1 MTTTRKR
8 TRGTKAAGK
17 AASTTTA
24 TTTTGSAAP
33 SPLDLLE
40 RARKDRALAERAR
53 KAARHAPTVESAEQ
67 LRLHAAHLRAA
78 AGALERRVVATRR
91 RPAAEGL

>member
-8 TRGTKAAGK
+8 THGAKAGRKAETKAATR
-17 AASTTTA
+17 A
-24 TTTTGSAAP
+24 SAA

-40 RARKDRALAERAR
+40 QARKDRVLAERAR